1 MQEPTIKSKIMDF
14 VGKKGKATRR
24 EIMKFYVE
32 QIKGKK
38 FRPLFDRNV
47 LTIALAE
54 WDGSRKGY
62 LRYSAGK
69 DKRFLAKSK
78 RNEYFV
84 KMK

>member
-14 VGKKGKATRR
+14 VAKKGAVTRK
-24 EIMKFYVE
+24 EIVKFYVE
-32 QIKGKK
+32 EIRGRI
-38 FRPLFDRNV
+38 FDPLKDRNV
-47 LTIALAE
+47 LTVALAE
-54 WDGSRKGY
+54 WDGSNRGY
-62 LRYSAGK
+62 LRHSAGN